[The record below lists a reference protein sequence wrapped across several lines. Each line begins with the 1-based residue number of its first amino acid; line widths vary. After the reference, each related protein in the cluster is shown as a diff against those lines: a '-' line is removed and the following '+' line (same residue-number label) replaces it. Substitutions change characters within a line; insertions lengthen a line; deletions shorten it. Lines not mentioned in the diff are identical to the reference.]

1 MDRQVYTTKH
11 PETIR
16 PLFRV
21 TQIVWYLLGIVE
33 ALLALRF
40 ILMLLDG
47 NASAG
52 FSQFVYGLT
61 NFLAAP
67 FLPVFAPTIIG
78 STAIEWS
85 TLLAMAVYWLIA
97 WAIVRLAAMSRPVTT
112 IEADRKLEEQDM

>member
-1 MDRQVYTTKH
+1 MEREVYTTTKPH
-11 PETIR
+11 TETIR

-21 TQIVWYLLGIVE
+21 TQIVWYILGVVE

-52 FSQFVYGLT
+52 FSQFIYGLT

-67 FLPVFAPTIIG
+67 FLPVFGATVIG
-78 STAIEWS
+78 NTAIEWS

-97 WAIVRLAAMSRPVTT
+97 WAIVRLAAMSLARYF
-112 IEADRKLEEQDM
+112 